1 MTAEQ
6 FDIIRA
12 IIKSAYP
19 SFNIMPDKYSIK
31 LWYTMLGDLDYSL
44 CETALQELIAT
55 HTYPPQISEIRAKCA
70 EPTTPQLKDAG
81 EAWEDVQKAIQKY
94 GYYRSDEA
102 MESLSGPTK
111 QAVER
116 IGFRELCYG
125 DNPVANRAHFFKIYD
140 AIVERA
146 VNESM
151 VPAAV
156 LEKKREY
163 IGMIEEK
170 VPEKPKI
177 EQKTEE
183 PFRPSS
189 PEFIDRLMREK
200 GLR

>member
-70 EPTTPQLKDAG
+70 EYTAPQLKDAG

-125 DNPVANRAHFFKIYD
+125 DNPVHYVEDRVAKADSEGFNRGKASARKGTG
-140 AIVERA
+140 V
-146 VNESM
+146 
-151 VPAAV
+151 
-156 LEKKREY
+156 K
-163 IGMIEEK
+163 
-170 VPEKPKI
+170 
-177 EQKTEE
+177 
-183 PFRPSS
+183 
-189 PEFIDRLMREK
+189 EFIDYIKSAKIPGVGAVTISKLIKVADEN
-200 GLR
+200 GYI

>member
-1 MTAEQ
+1 M
-6 FDIIRA
+6 
-12 IIKSAYP
+12 
-19 SFNIMPDKYSIK
+19 
-31 LWYTMLGDLDYSL
+31 
-44 CETALQELIAT
+44 
-55 HTYPPQISEIRAKCA
+55 
-70 EPTTPQLKDAG
+70 
-81 EAWEDVQKAIQKY
+81 
-94 GYYRSDEA
+94 
-102 MESLSGPTK
+102 
-111 QAVER
+111 
-116 IGFRELCYG
+116 
-125 DNPVANRAHFFKIYD
+125 ANRAHFFKIYD

-183 PFRPSS
+183 SFRPSS

>member
-19 SFNIMPDKYSIK
+19 SFNIMPDKYIIK

-70 EPTTPQLKDAG
+70 EYTAPQLKDAG

-94 GYYRSDEA
+94 GYYRSD
-102 MESLSGPTK
+102 
-111 QAVER
+111 ER